1 MKFIRK
7 INEAVKLPTKQ
18 NKQVSLDD
26 IFVVNKDYLKHL
38 REQVR
43 NIVNEEFKN
52 AGNTQVKYGHD
63 NDITS
68 NDLKVFC
75 LYYSDP
81 LDFSPGISVKEDPV
95 NIGKYVVYLCV
106 VNETIQYMQQRYC
119 MSLNKFLNDICDK
132 HSDKITDIRLVN
144 VDIDSIG
151 STELNPHLNIDNPSK
166 VSFPEYIW
174 HGKIYSDF
182 MIPLSSNITDDQYNG
197 IIDYAQRFDDVVE
210 SVNGI
215 LAIDKNMTTSNYTDV
230 LKKVMNDVL
239 PKFKFKFNMINVDDR
254 KIVQTTDLESTL
266 KKNDFLDAFN
276 QQNILKIADDFDKF
290 YVALSSKMA
299 YACIINN
306 AKLYTQREIKVI
318 HNIFHKNFG
327 NVYIRALQKFTFTK
341 YSCVEFG
348 YYPKSNEICFIC
360 TNNNSKVLSHE
371 RVFIPFGNVLNYI
384 IDNANDPDAV
394 TNAEITNGLKN
405 IITFKH

>member
-144 VDIDSIG
+144 VDIDSTG

-174 HGKIYSDF
+174 HNKIYSDF
-182 MIPLSSNITDDQYNG
+182 MIPLSSNITDDQYDG
-197 IIDYAQRFDDVVE
+197 ITDYAQRFDDIVE

-215 LAIDKNMTTSNYTDV
+215 LSIDKNMTTSNCTDV

-239 PKFKFKFNMINVDDR
+239 PKFKFKFNMITVDDR
-254 KIVQTTDLESTL
+254 KIVHTTDFESTL

-276 QQNILKIADDFDKF
+276 QQNISKIAYDFDMF
-290 YVALSSKMA
+290 YVALSSKMVYA
-299 YACIINN
+299 YIISN
-306 AKLYTQREIKVI
+306 ANLYTQREIKVI

-327 NVYIRALQKFTFTK
+327 NVYIRASQKFTFTK

-394 TNAEITNGLKN
+394 TNAEITNGLKK
-405 IITFKH
+405 IL

>member
-1 MKFIRK
+1 MKITY
-7 INEAVKLPTKQ
+7 INETVKLPTKQ

-106 VNETIQYMQQRYC
+106 ANETIQYMQQRYC

-151 STELNPHLNIDNPSK
+151 STELNPHLNIDNPLK

-182 MIPLSSNITDDQYNG
+182 IIPLSSNITDDQYNG
-197 IIDYAQRFDDVVE
+197 ITDYAQRFDDVVE

-306 AKLYTQREIKVI
+306 AKFYTQREIKVI

-327 NVYIRALQKFTFTK
+327 NVYIHAQQKNAFTK
-341 YSCVEFG
+341 YRYVGFG
-348 YYPKSNEICFIC
+348 YYPKSNEICFIRKS
-360 TNNNSKVLSHE
+360 NNGKVLSPE
-371 RVFIPFGNVLNYI
+371 KMFISFDNVLNYI

-394 TNAEITNGLKN
+394 TNAEITNGLKE
-405 IITFKH
+405 IL

>member
-144 VDIDSIG
+144 VDIDSTG

-174 HGKIYSDF
+174 HNKIYSDF
-182 MIPLSSNITDDQYNG
+182 MIPLSSNITDDQYDG
-197 IIDYAQRFDDVVE
+197 ITDYAQRFDDIVE

-215 LAIDKNMTTSNYTDV
+215 LSIDKNMTTSNCTDV

-239 PKFKFKFNMINVDDR
+239 PKFKFKFNMITVDDR
-254 KIVQTTDLESTL
+254 KIVHTTDFESTL

-276 QQNILKIADDFDKF
+276 QQNISKIAYDFDMF
-290 YVALSSKMA
+290 YVALSSKMVYA
-299 YACIINN
+299 YIISN
-306 AKLYTQREIKVI
+306 ANLYTQREIKVI

-327 NVYIRALQKFTFTK
+327 NVYIRASQKFTFTK

>member
-1 MKFIRK
+1 MKITY
-7 INEAVKLPTKQ
+7 INETVKLPTKQ

-52 AGNTQVKYGHD
+52 AGNTQVKYEHD

-106 VNETIQYMQQRYC
+106 ANETIQYMQQRYC

-151 STELNPHLNIDNPSK
+151 STELDPHLNIDDLSK
-166 VSFPEYIW
+166 VSFPKYIW
-174 HGKIYSDF
+174 HDKIYSDF
-182 MIPLSSNITDDQYNG
+182 IIPLSSNITDDQYNG
-197 IIDYAQRFDDVVE
+197 ITDYAQRFDDVAE

-239 PKFKFKFNMINVDDR
+239 PKFKFKFNMISVDDR
-254 KIVQTTDLESTL
+254 EIVQTTDLESTL

-276 QQNILKIADDFDKF
+276 QQNILKIAYDFDKF
-290 YVALSSKMA
+290 YVALSSKMT

-318 HNIFHKNFG
+318 HNIFHKNFV
-327 NVYIRALQKFTFTK
+327 NVYIRAQQKFAFTK
-341 YSCVEFG
+341 YRYVGFG
-348 YYPKSNEICFIC
+348 YYPKSNEICFIRKS
-360 TNNNSKVLSHE
+360 NNGKVLSPE
-371 RVFIPFGNVLNYI
+371 KMFISFGNVLNYI

-394 TNAEITNGLKN
+394 TNTEITNGLTKLL
-405 IITFKH
+405 